1 MITITNNLVH
11 LTEEEKNLID
21 SALSYE
27 YLYGVGV
34 ITLKT
39 KVSAIWWDCTNSAD
53 AKDYLDSRKV
63 KEFKVGVK

>member
-39 KVSAIWWDCTNSAD
+39 KDSAIWWDCTNSAD
-53 AKDYLDSRKV
+53 AKDYLASCNV
-63 KEFKVGVK
+63 KELRGG